1 MGSGRRRRVEVF
13 SLSFLDCICCGFGA
27 VVLFYTI
34 VAGQSGIKRLL
45 DIDTLQAEVNMV
57 EEEVLTGTRNLVMLR
72 NTLEKTQA
80 ESAQAATRARQLS
93 DEVAATQLAALRDGA
108 TSMARREHIN
118 QLKADLK
125 QLEEGARRLQGGS
138 PEQGPA
144 GDQVRAFRGTGNR
157 VYLTGIALRGRR
169 VLVLVDRSASMMHEE
184 LDAIITLRNQPPAL
198 RRAAPKWRQT
208 LDIVDW
214 VSTQFPPGSSFQ
226 MYGFNTSAQPLID
239 GSEGRWLDSSDG
251 TLLAQAVESLRSLT
265 PEEGTSLINAWDPI
279 RNLSPRPD
287 QVVLITD
294 GLPTQGRDRPRRSY
308 VDAAQRARVFDEAR
322 RALPD
327 NVPIDVILLP
337 LQGDLP
343 AAHRYWSLAVSTG
356 GTFIV
361 PGPDWP

>member
-1 MGSGRRRRVEVF
+1 MARERRRRVEVF

-34 VAGQSGIKRLL
+34 VAGQSGIKRLR
-45 DIDTLQAEVNMV
+45 DIDTLQAEVNRV
-57 EEEVLTGTRNLVMLR
+57 EEEVLTGTRNLVLLR
-72 NTLEKTQA
+72 NTLEKTEA
-80 ESAQAATRARQLS
+80 ETAQAATRARVLS
-93 DEVAATQLAALRDGA
+93 DEVAATQVAALRDGA

-125 QLEEGARRLQGGS
+125 QLEEGAQRLQGGAAES
-138 PEQGPA
+138 GPP
-144 GDQVRAFRGTGNR
+144 GQQVRAFRGTGNR

-169 VLVLVDRSASMMHEE
+169 ILVLVDRSASMMHEE
-184 LDAIITLRNQPPAL
+184 LDAIITLRNQAPAL
-198 RRAAPKWRQT
+198 RRAAPKWRHT

-214 VSTQFPPGSSFQ
+214 ISTQFPPGSSFQ
-226 MYGFNTSAQPLID
+226 MYGFNTAARPLVD

-251 TLLAQAVESLRSLT
+251 ALLGQAVETLRTLT
-265 PEEGTSLINAWDPI
+265 PEEGTSLINAWEPI

-322 RALPD
+322 RAVPD
-327 NVPIDVILLP
+327 NVPIDVILMP
-337 LQGDLP
+337 MQGDLP
-343 AAHRYWSLAVSTG
+343 AAHRYWSLARATG
-356 GTFIV
+356 GSFVV

>member
-1 MGSGRRRRVEVF
+1 MGTGRRRRTEVF

-34 VAGQSGIKRLL
+34 VAGQSGIKRLR
-45 DIDTLQAEVNMV
+45 DIDTLQAEVNRV
-57 EEEVLTGTRNLVMLR
+57 EEEVLTGTRNLVLLR
-72 NTLEKTQA
+72 NTLEKT
-80 ESAQAATRARQLS
+80 EEDTAQAAARARVLS
-93 DEVAATQLAALRDGA
+93 DEVAATQVAALRDGA

-118 QLKADLK
+118 QLKADLR
-125 QLEEGARRLQGGS
+125 QLEEGTMRLQGGS
-138 PEQGPA
+138 AERGPP
-144 GDQVRAFRGTGNR
+144 GQQVRAFRGTGNR

-169 VLVLVDRSASMMHEE
+169 ILVLVDRSASMMHEE

-198 RRAAPKWRQT
+198 RRAAPKWRHT

-214 VSTQFPPGSSFQ
+214 ISTQFPPGSSFQ
-226 MYGFNTSAQPLID
+226 MYGFNTTAVPLVD

-251 TLLAQAVESLRSLT
+251 ALLGQAVETLRGLT
-265 PEEGTSLINAWDPI
+265 PEEGTSLINAWEPI

-322 RALPD
+322 RAVPD
-327 NVPIDVILLP
+327 NVPIDVILMP
-337 LQGDLP
+337 MQGDLP
-343 AAHRYWSLAVSTG
+343 AAHRYWSLARATG
-356 GTFIV
+356 GSFVV